1 MEKYVPDI
9 YQKDIY
15 SIDFKV
21 LSSRGIKLIIFDLDN
36 TIALISEWKPND
48 KVIELFKKIKKYKFK
63 IIIASNSVKQR
74 VKNFADI
81 LGVEYLSHVK
91 KPKGLPIEE
100 YIKKSK
106 YNQSE
111 IAMIGD
117 SMMDDVVCGN
127 RLGIT
132 TVLTDQLGKREFP
145 IARIKRSK
153 EKKIQKKLRDNNLF
167 TKGRY
172 YV

>member
-9 YQKDIY
+9 YQKNIY
-15 SIDFKV
+15 SIDYKI
-21 LSSRGIKLIIFDLDN
+21 LSSRGIKLLIFDLDN
-36 TIALISEWKPND
+36 TIALITEWKPNEET
-48 KVIELFKKIKKYKFK
+48 IELFNIIKKKFQ
-63 IIIASNSVKQR
+63 IVIASNSVKAR
-74 VKNFADI
+74 VKNFADT

-100 YIKKSK
+100 YVKSSK

-132 TVLTDQLGKREFP
+132 TVLTDPLGKREFP

-153 EKKIQKKLRDNNLF
+153 EKKIQKKLRDNSLF

>member
-15 SIDFKV
+15 NIKYKN
-21 LSSRGIKLIIFDLDN
+21 LASRGIKLLIFDLDN
-36 TIALISEWKPND
+36 TIALINEWSPSEEAIK
-48 KVIELFKKIKKYKFK
+48 LFKKLNKSFEV
-63 IIIASNSVKQR
+63 IIASNSVKQR
-74 VKNFADI
+74 VKNFADT
-81 LGVEYLSHVK
+81 LGIKYLSHVK

-100 YIKKSK
+100 YINNSK

-117 SMMDDVVCGN
+117 SMMDDIVCGN

-132 TVLTDQLGKREFP
+132 TILIDQLGKREYP
-145 IARIKRSK
+145 LAYLRRRK
-153 EKKIQKKLRDNNLF
+153 ERKIQKRLRDNNLF